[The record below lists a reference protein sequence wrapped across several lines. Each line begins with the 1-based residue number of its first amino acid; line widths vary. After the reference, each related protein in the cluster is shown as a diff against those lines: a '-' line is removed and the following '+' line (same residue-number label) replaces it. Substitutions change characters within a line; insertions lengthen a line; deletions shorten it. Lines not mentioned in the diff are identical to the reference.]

1 MKVGLNLEIKK
12 NSDSIIKKS
21 VEINTLFLYDDNE
34 VYKIFNKNFQKRD
47 VEMKNKF
54 IDFAQTIAAAI
65 SEVTTCNVTIT
76 DKNHIRIAGTGQYE
90 TLIGEKVPK
99 HSAFDEAYYRHKTIV
114 IENPTKAEICL
125 QCSGIEHCLELYEI
139 CTPIFREVEFLGII
153 GIFANTKEQK
163 KYIENKK
170 DAFQNYLENMTHL
183 LSAYISSEQLLIDN
197 RLKRDEL
204 EMIMQYSDVGILLLD
219 NRGFIK
225 NINATAMRF
234 FHIKGE
240 KEQVIGNHIYAL
252 GESEL
257 FKRAVFTTE
266 TLENVEFILKTYD
279 KKNIALSA
287 SVHRIIVEGKISSIL
302 FTVLDSNDIQK
313 VAIRQRESKMDTSF
327 DSLIGHSDMMQNVI
341 QKAKI
346 ASAYDS
352 TILIMGESGTGKEL
366 FARAI
371 HKESPR
377 STGPFIGINCSAIPE
392 SLLESELFGYES
404 GAFTGASDK
413 GKVGKMELANHGTLF
428 LDEIGD
434 MPLFLQVKL
443 LRVLQERRIMK
454 IGGTKYLDLD
464 IRIIAATNQDL
475 EKMIQSQ
482 EFREDLYYRL
492 NVIPLTLPPLRKRK
506 SDISEIT
513 NYFLNYFNQRF
524 HKNILGFTED
534 AMQRLINHKWKG
546 NVRELEN
553 IIEYLVNF
561 SKGPYIT
568 IEDVAVRIPSIEEE
582 HSSLEMKVREFERK
596 IINQKL
602 QEYGNDLDSKLKIA
616 KELGISLATL
626 YRKLI

>member
-1 MKVGLNLEIKK
+1 
-12 NSDSIIKKS
+12 
-21 VEINTLFLYDDNE
+21 
-34 VYKIFNKNFQKRD
+34 
-47 VEMKNKF
+47 
-54 IDFAQTIAAAI
+54 
-65 SEVTTCNVTIT
+65 
-76 DKNHIRIAGTGQYE
+76 
-90 TLIGEKVPK
+90 
-99 HSAFDEAYYRHKTIV
+99 
-114 IENPTKAEICL
+114 
-125 QCSGIEHCLELYEI
+125 
-139 CTPIFREVEFLGII
+139 
-153 GIFANTKEQK
+153 
-163 KYIENKK
+163 
-170 DAFQNYLENMTHL
+170 
-183 LSAYISSEQLLIDN
+183 
-197 RLKRDEL
+197 
-204 EMIMQYSDVGILLLD
+204 
-219 NRGFIK
+219 
-225 NINATAMRF
+225 MRF